1 MAALFDQVVFSA
13 FSNDIKWDGVIKR
26 WEQPV
31 TVELIGAPT
40 DADYDALNDF
50 LIKLTEK
57 APGLNISFLEGEGDK
72 AAKIEI
78 HYVPLK
84 EIKNVIQQA
93 GEGDLAYYYINWDNN
108 ARFIQS
114 KIAIATDATSQE
126 ERNHIMKEDIMHS
139 LGLVGF
145 LPEYPESILYDKQT
159 DTQEPAETDYKLL
172 SMLYGNNVYAG
183 QPKEEALAKLR
194 TAN

>member
-93 GEGDLAYYYINWDNN
+93 GEGDLAYY
-108 ARFIQS
+108 
-114 KIAIATDATSQE
+114 
-126 ERNHIMKEDIMHS
+126 
-139 LGLVGF
+139 
-145 LPEYPESILYDKQT
+145 
-159 DTQEPAETDYKLL
+159 
-172 SMLYGNNVYAG
+172 
-183 QPKEEALAKLR
+183 
-194 TAN
+194 